1 MASNKKGLINMK
13 DQESIIRVEG
23 LYKTYGNVLAVDH
36 ISFEVQTGEIFG
48 IVGPNGA
55 GKTTTLESMI
65 GLRHFEEGSVRVL
78 NLDPQRQGR
87 ELRRRIG
94 IQLQE
99 AALPEG
105 IRVWEA
111 LDLFASLYRHS
122 QDWEILLE
130 TWGLAEKRNSLFS
143 SLSGGQKQ
151 RLFISI
157 ALVNDPEVVFLDE
170 LTTGLDPQARRNT
183 WGLIEKLREHGKT
196 VILVTHFMEEAERL
210 CSRVAIIDKG
220 KLIALD
226 SPSRLI
232 QNLNSEIKVHFT
244 LPPAFDPT
252 WLQDVSGVSQ
262 IARQNG
268 DVVVSGEGALLAH
281 VAYALAKR
289 GVIPPDLRSEQA
301 TLEDVFL
308 TLTGQKM
315 RD

>member
-1 MASNKKGLINMK
+1 MK
-13 DQESIIRVEG
+13 DQDPIIQVEN
-23 LYKTYGNVLAVDH
+23 LYKAYGSFVAVDH
-36 ISFEVQTGEIFG
+36 ISFAVQRGEIFG

-65 GLRHFEEGSVRVL
+65 GLRHFEEGSVRIL

-87 ELRRRIG
+87 ELRKHIG

-111 LDLFASLYRHS
+111 LDLFASLYSHS
-122 QDWEILLE
+122 QNWEILLK
-130 TWGLAEKRNSLFS
+130 TWGLADKRSSLFS

-183 WGLIEKLREHGKT
+183 WDLIEKLREHGKT
-196 VILVTHFMEEAERL
+196 VILVTHFMEEAQRL
-210 CSRVAIIDKG
+210 CNRVAIIDQG

-226 SPSRLI
+226 APSHLI
-232 QNLNSEIKVHFT
+232 QNLNSEIKVRFT
-244 LPPAFDPT
+244 YPPAFDPT
-252 WLQDVSGVSQ
+252 WLQGISGVNQ
-262 IARQNG
+262 VARQNG
-268 DVVVSGEGALLAH
+268 DVVVSGEGPLLAQ

-289 GVIPPDLRSEQA
+289 GVISSDLRSEQA

-308 TLTGQKM
+308 TLTGRKI